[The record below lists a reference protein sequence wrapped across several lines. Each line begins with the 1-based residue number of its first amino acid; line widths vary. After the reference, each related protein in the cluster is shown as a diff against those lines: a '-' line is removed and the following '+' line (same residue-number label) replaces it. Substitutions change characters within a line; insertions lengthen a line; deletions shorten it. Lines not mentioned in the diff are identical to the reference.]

1 MKKHGLWIV
10 VIGILLGVGC
20 CTVISARNY
29 VEDMPVVTLVN
40 SVPNS
45 LHKSLKVMAGM
56 YYQDTEVI
64 QVPVGCRIEA
74 VFAKL
79 GDNLES
85 GDAILQ
91 LKEADLQIQYL
102 QKKIQKEGLER
113 TVEAGGTQGE
123 LAYWQLQNLDETL
136 TYMEQLIEAGCIV
149 STKNACILI
158 GQGYEAGDTT
168 TDSALIEIAL
178 PERGCYLEWTI
189 SAEDYEKYK
198 GTVVIQGQKVSLSW
212 ERPEFKKGVYTY
224 RSELPE
230 LTECVHGELVEVE
243 LLYTSQEYR
252 AALPKSC
259 IWYDNDGSTYIYQ
272 VFTRTRNF
280 GEESY
285 VRKIGV
291 TIQEQDS
298 INVVVDAS
306 LKGVVERSSMK
317 LADMMSVVVI
327 ED

>member
-1 MKKHGLWIV
+1 MKKHRLWIV

-20 CTVISARNY
+20 CTGISARNY
-29 VEDMPVVTLVN
+29 VESMPVVTLVN

-45 LHKSLKVMAGM
+45 LHKSLNVMAGM
-56 YYQDTEVI
+56 YYRDTEVI
-64 QVPVGCRIEA
+64 QVPAGCRVETI
-74 VFAKL
+74 FAKS
-79 GDNLES
+79 GDSLEA

-102 QKKIQKEGLER
+102 QKKIQKESLER
-113 TVEAGGTQGE
+113 TVKAGGTQGE
-123 LAYWQLQNLDETL
+123 LAYWQLQNLEETL

-149 STKNACILI
+149 DVEKACILI
-158 GQGYEAGDTT
+158 SQEYEAGDTT
-168 TDSALIEIAL
+168 IDTVPIEIAL

-189 SAEDYEKYK
+189 SAEDYEEYK
-198 GTVVIQGQKVSLSW
+198 GTAVIQGQKVSLSL
-212 ERPEFKKGVYTY
+212 EQPEYKNGFYIY

-230 LTECVHGELVEVE
+230 LMECVHGEPVEVE

-252 AALPKSC
+252 AVLTKSC

-285 VRKIGV
+285 VRKVGV

-298 INVVVDAS
+298 INVVVDAP

-327 ED
+327 EE